1 MISRKNIGSIFL
13 WIYCSIVLAFL
24 ILPVLIVVPVSFS
37 PGISLKFP
45 PQGVSLRWYNNFFND
60 PSWTA
65 AAWLSVKVALMTVV
79 ASLILGGS
87 AAFGLVRFP
96 VIGRQFA
103 RGVLMTPLFIPAVVI
118 AVAVYSVYASLR
130 LIGSTW
136 GIAMAHT
143 VLALPYVIIML
154 TEGLSGF
161 DKRLEEASY
170 SMGAT
175 KAYTMRRIVIPLLTP
190 AIVAA
195 AIFAFATSWDE
206 VILVLF
212 VGGSTGQTLPL
223 KMFTYLRTEITP
235 TIAAI
240 STMMVGLILVAYVAT
255 ELIKLRR
262 RRHQAKF

>member
-13 WIYCSIVLAFL
+13 WIYGCLVLAFL
-24 ILPVLIVVPVSFS
+24 IFPVLIVIPVSFS

-175 KAYTMRRIVIPLLTP
+175 KTYTMRRIVIPLLTP

-240 STMMVGLILVAYVAT
+240 STMMVGLIFVVYAAT
-255 ELIKLRR
+255 ELIKLRT
-262 RRHQAKF
+262 RRHQAGL

>member
-13 WIYCSIVLAFL
+13 WIYGCLVLAFL
-24 ILPVLIVVPVSFS
+24 IFPVLIVIPVSFS

-65 AAWLSVKVALMTVV
+65 AAWLSVKVALMTVF
-79 ASLILGGS
+79 ASLILGGC
-87 AAFGLVRFP
+87 AAFGLVRVP
-96 VIGRQFA
+96 VLGRDIA
-103 RGVLMTPLFIPAVVI
+103 RGLLMTPLFIPAVVI

-175 KAYTMRRIVIPLLTP
+175 KTYTMRRIVIPLLTP

-240 STMMVGLILVAYVAT
+240 STMMVGLIFVVYAAT
-255 ELIKLRR
+255 ELIKLRT
-262 RRHQAKF
+262 RRHQAGL